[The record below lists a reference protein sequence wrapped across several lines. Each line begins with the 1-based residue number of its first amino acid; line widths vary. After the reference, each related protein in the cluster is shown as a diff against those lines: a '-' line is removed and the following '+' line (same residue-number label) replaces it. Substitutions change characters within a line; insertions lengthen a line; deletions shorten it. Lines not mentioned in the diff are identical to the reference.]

1 MMASLLEAICIQ
13 SGAAPILYSVPQG
26 VEVTKRSNEN
36 GSFLFL
42 LNHTGVEQSI
52 EIGQASV
59 DLISSEAFTGAVAVG
74 AGEVRVLHLP

>member
-1 MMASLLEAICIQ
+1 MASLLEAICIQ
-13 SGAAPILYSVPQG
+13 SGAAPILYSVPKG

-42 LNHTGVEQSI
+42 LNHTDVEHSI
-52 EIGQASV
+52 EIGQASA
-59 DLISSEAFTGAVAVG
+59 DLISSEEFSGAVPVG